1 MDEKPVSL
9 KKSSK
14 KKKQNKNSA
23 KCIIHFS
30 SVDSTDEIGK
40 LTEITWNKIN
50 K

>member
-14 KKKQNKNSA
+14 KKKQKKSA